1 MNIPYIEAPVHDLDG
16 ELASFIY
23 TMVPEQYTNNGALT
37 VEQVRLLATANQNI
51 QVKDLITALSF
62 LLNGAFEDN
71 HIFIRVKS
79 DKLFPYVKRVL
90 RALLG
95 DHSLVSGY
103 GEGMIHKQ
111 GIMVSHKFEHA
122 ISMKFSGGYII
133 TLDDGTLYESHKYHG
148 FIVDPA

>member
-1 MNIPYIEAPVHDLDG
+1 MNKPYIQAPVHDIDADLS
-16 ELASFIY
+16 SFIC
-23 TMVPEQYTNNGALT
+23 TMIPEQYTNNGSLT
-37 VEQVRLLATANQNI
+37 EEQVRLLGTANQNI
-51 QVKDLITALSF
+51 QVKDLVTALSF

-95 DHSLVSGY
+95 DHSLVSGH

-111 GIMVSHKFEHA
+111 GIMISHKFEHA
-122 ISMKFSGGYII
+122 VSLKFSGGYII
-133 TLDDGTLYESHKYHG
+133 TLDDGTLYKNHKYDG